1 MTNWEILR
9 SVIEIVGTAAVIITL
24 IYVAIQIRLN
34 SRQLASS
41 IQSTKTQNWHSIA
54 ENFNVFRE
62 MVITS
67 NNAEIWIKG
76 LNNLDD
82 LNRND
87 RMRFN
92 MLGASFTWTVWQFYH
107 VSKNE
112 GLMPDA
118 NSHIFSDLYKH
129 EGFNSWLKTQEK
141 YHTDDFG
148 DFLKSIRKA
157 VGKERYKIGESSSLT
172 NGIY

>member
-1 MTNWEILR
+1 MTNWEVF
-9 SVIEIVGTAAVIITL
+9 SAVFEIVGTTAVIITL
-24 IYVAIQIRLN
+24 IYVAVQVKLN
-34 SRQLASS
+34 SKQLASS
-41 IQSTKTQNWHSIA
+41 IQSTKTQTWHSVN
-54 ENFNVFRE
+54 EDFNVFRE
-62 MVITS
+62 MVLTS

-76 LNNLDD
+76 INNFDD

-92 MLGASFTWTVWQFYH
+92 MMAATFIWTVWLFYQ

-118 NSHIFSDLYKH
+118 NSHLFSDLYKH
-129 EGFNSWLKTQEK
+129 EGFNGWLKEHEK
-141 YHTDDFG
+141 LHTDDFG
-148 DFLKSIRKA
+148 DFLKSVREN